1 MSLEPLDISHETI
14 GRNLLL
20 YPILGKLRV
29 AEIIDQ
35 HTPSEAEI
43 SVGTIAETIILSRFS
58 VERVPMYKLSEF
70 CDQKGIGTI
79 YSIDTSKINDD
90 RTGRALDSMHTELS
104 SIKAALIVFAIK
116 EFDLDLTEIH
126 TDITNILFEGSYQS
140 IEARQLQVTY
150 GHTKKG
156 QDSRCKQVNFSLSA
170 TADGG
175 VPIWYDAIDGNT
187 SDSVCYLP
195 HLEALENELGIT
207 SPLIVGDSKLVSNS
221 NMIAFC
227 RAGAFFIGPA
237 SLDKTEKKRLVKL
250 WEQGAA
256 FQALPLK
263 DNQPIPRGAVT
274 SQPFRY
280 WGMETLRKLTD
291 KEKKSSYIR
300 HLYIFSLNRRDVIRH
315 TRAKNFKKA
324 KAALHK
330 IKRCLNKYDY
340 KTEAVIHSRIKSY
353 VLSKCPYYKI
363 KLTKNADGLFS
374 IKYSIDWEQL
384 RYDEMFD
391 GIYIL
396 KCNLPKEEYTMR
408 EVLHSYKGQSTIE
421 CCFGNIKG
429 LPISVSP
436 VWLHKPERIES
447 LLFCVF
453 VALLVIAL
461 LQREARK
468 KVQPKGIP
476 LRVENRD
483 KLKLTAAV
491 LLEAF
496 DGIAIYTITQR
507 VNGKIIITKKCTTL
521 SMAQR
526 YVLWA
531 LSFPSLNDLISDN
544 R

>member
-1 MSLEPLDISHETI
+1 MLIEPIEISHETI

-20 YPILGKLRV
+20 YPILRKLRV

-35 HTPSEAEI
+35 HTKSESEI
-43 SVGTIAETIILSRFS
+43 SVGTISETIILSRFS
-58 VERVPMYKLSEF
+58 DKRVPMYKLNEF
-70 CDQKGIGTI
+70 CDQNGIGTI
-79 YSIDTSKINDD
+79 YSIDTNKINDD
-90 RTGRALDSMHTELS
+90 RTGRALDSMHGELS
-104 SIKAALIVFAIK
+104 SIKAALIVLAIK

-140 IEARQLQVTY
+140 IEAGQLQVTY

-156 QDSRCKQVNFSLSA
+156 QDCRCKQVNVSLSV

-175 VPIWYDAIDGNT
+175 IPIWYDAIDGNT

-195 HLEALENELGIT
+195 HLEALKNELGIT
-207 SPLIVGDSKLVSNS
+207 SPLVVGDSKLLSLS
-221 NMIAFC
+221 NMIAFLK
-227 RAGAFFIGPA
+227 AGAFFIGPA
-237 SLDKTEKKRLVKL
+237 SLDKNERKRLLKL

-256 FQALPLK
+256 FQAIELK
-263 DNQPIPRGAVT
+263 DKDTKPIP
-274 SQPFRY
+274 Y

-291 KEKKSSYIR
+291 KEKKNYYIR
-300 HLYIFSLNRRDVIRH
+300 HLYIFSHQRRDVIRH
-315 TRAKNFKKA
+315 TRAKSFKKA
-324 KAALHK
+324 KEALHK

-340 KTEAVIHSRIKSY
+340 KTEAVIHSRIKNY
-353 VLSKCPYYKI
+353 VLSNCPYYKI

-374 IKYSIDWEQL
+374 IKYSIDFKQL
-384 RYDEMFD
+384 RLDEMFD

-396 KCNLPKEEYTMR
+396 KCNLPKEYPII
-408 EVLHSYKGQSTIE
+408 EVLRSYKGQSTIE
-421 CCFGNIKG
+421 CGFSNMKG
-429 LPISVSP
+429 LPISVEP

-453 VALLVIAL
+453 LAFLVMAL

-468 KVQPKGIP
+468 KVQPMGIP
-476 LRVENRD
+476 LRVEGRD
-483 KLKLTAAV
+483 NLKLTAKA
-491 LLEAF
+491 LIEAF

-507 VNGKIIITKKCTTL
+507 VNGKIIIQRECAKL

-531 LSFPSLNDLISDN
+531 LSFPSLNDLICDK